1 MKMFAFLVDARIA
14 ILNLVEHRRRT
25 AFLAA
30 AVTVVTMLLVL
41 LTALSTGVR
50 QTLIHSATTLSTGHL
65 NIGGFYKVT
74 ASQAGPI
81 VTEYEKVL
89 DIARKTLP
97 EMDSA
102 VMRGRGWAKVVAD
115 GGSLQAAINGIDIK
129 SEPAFKGALDIVSG
143 NIDELAKP
151 NTMLIFEAQA
161 KKMELKVGDAVTISS
176 QTTRGVANTIDC
188 RVVAIARDIG
198 LLSQWNTFISN
209 DSLRALYQL
218 RPDVTGA
225 VQILVKPR
233 YVDNLAPLAARLR
246 AALEKAGYRVME
258 PDSRPFW
265 MKFQSVSRE
274 EWTGQKYDVTTWE
287 DELQFLMWTLQAL
300 KGISFVLIMIL
311 IAIMVTGIMN
321 TLWIAIRERTR
332 EIGALRAIGM
342 QRTAVARLFLLEAS
356 CLGFLGGGL
365 GVILGTLVASLV
377 NSAHVKVPKAAQIFL
392 MADTLQ
398 LSVQPGSVVFA
409 LVLIT
414 LVSGAAALYPSLR
427 AARLR
432 PVDAMS
438 HFG

>member
-1 MKMFAFLVDARIA
+1 MVAFLVDARIA
-14 ILNLVEHRRRT
+14 LLNLFEHRRRT
-25 AFLAA
+25 IFLGA
-30 AVTVVTMLLVL
+30 AVAAVTMLLVL

-74 ASQAGPI
+74 AGQAGPV

-89 DIARKTLP
+89 AIAKKALP
-97 EMDSA
+97 EMDFA
-102 VMRGRGWAKVVAD
+102 VERGRGWAKVVGD
-115 GGSLQAAINGIDIK
+115 RGSIQAAINGIDIGT
-129 SEPAFKGALDIVSG
+129 EPEFKKALDIVSG
-143 NIDELAKP
+143 NLDELAKP
-151 NTMLIFEAQA
+151 NTILLFEAQA
-161 KKMELKVGDAVTISS
+161 KKLELKVGDAVTISS

-188 RVVAIARDIG
+188 RIVAIARDIG

-209 DSLRALYQL
+209 DSLRSLYQL

-225 VQILVKPR
+225 IQIMVKPA
-233 YVDNLAPLAARLR
+233 YVERLAPLAARLR
-246 AALEKAGYRVME
+246 AALEQAGYRVME
-258 PDSRPFW
+258 PDARPFW

-274 EWTGQKYDVTTWE
+274 DWTGQKYDVTTWE
-287 DELQFLMWTLQAL
+287 DELEFLMWTLTAL
-300 KGISFVLIMIL
+300 NGISVVLVVIL

-342 QRTAVARLFLLEAS
+342 QRGAVARLFLMEAS
-356 CLGFLGGGL
+356 SLGLIGGCL
-365 GVILGTLVASLV
+365 GVIFGAVVASLV
-377 NSAHVKVPKAAQIFL
+377 NAARIPVPKAAQLFL
-392 MADTLQ
+392 MADTVRLA
-398 LSVQPGSVVFA
+398 VEPRAVAFA
-409 LVLIT
+409 IVLIT
-414 LVSGAAALYPSLR
+414 VVSGLAALYPSLR